1 MKKNGAKHC
10 LHLEP
15 ERSCTSALLRNAAV
29 AAAVQQMET
38 LVGLSVRPRHV
49 STPRGG
55 SFFVMAATKSPAGRR
70 TLRQRLPGLR
80 SLMAAAALRTSGSSL
95 RCSRGGTRPLLSL
108 REGSDGK
115 QLF

>member
-1 MKKNGAKHC
+1 MAVVNEGEGDAPPLFSPLFSSRKKNGAKHC

-55 SFFVMAATKSPAGRR
+55 GVFLCYGCHKEPGWETDSPPASAGAAEPD
-70 TLRQRLPGLR
+70 
-80 SLMAAAALRTSGSSL
+80 
-95 RCSRGGTRPLLSL
+95 GGYSAENLWL
-108 REGSDGK
+108 
-115 QLF
+115 